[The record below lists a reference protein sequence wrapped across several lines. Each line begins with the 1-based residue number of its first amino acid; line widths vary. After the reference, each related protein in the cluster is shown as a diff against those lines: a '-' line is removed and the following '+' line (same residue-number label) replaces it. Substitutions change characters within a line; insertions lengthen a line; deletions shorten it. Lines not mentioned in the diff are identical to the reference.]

1 MRGWMVMFRR
11 KQDQTYSIGGVLMN
25 NGKEAFMN
33 ACAEAISTLDT
44 SSTHY
49 LFELQTGEQVYQ
61 AKTDHLS
68 MVNEDGSPAKLI
80 GMLPPVFIRSYHA
93 DMHHHSDHAENWI
106 HQELEKFLTAFNNPN
121 YCF

>member
-1 MRGWMVMFRR
+1 
-11 KQDQTYSIGGVLMN
+11 MN
-25 NGKEAFMN
+25 NGKEAFMH
-33 ACAEAISTLDT
+33 ACAEAISALDT

-49 LFELQTGEQVYQ
+49 LFELKNGEQVYQ

-68 MVNEDGSPAKLI
+68 MVNEDGSSAKLI

-93 DMHHHSDHAENWI
+93 AMHHHSDHAENWI
-106 HQELEKFLTAFNNPN
+106 HQELEKFLTAFNDPN